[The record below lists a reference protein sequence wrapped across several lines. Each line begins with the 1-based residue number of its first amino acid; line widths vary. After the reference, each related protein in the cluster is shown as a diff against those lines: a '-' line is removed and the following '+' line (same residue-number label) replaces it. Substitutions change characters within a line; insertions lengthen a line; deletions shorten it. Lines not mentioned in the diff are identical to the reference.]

1 MLEGLG
7 LGPMAFESHVLRPLP
22 SGGGKPM
29 DIYFPRARLAVEV
42 DGSHHFSGS
51 MHGVP
56 AAQQYDYDR
65 QVDAACVEQ
74 GQRLVRL
81 HYLDEGQWVEA
92 VLAARNSK
100 ETVTYTNS
108 YGL

>member
-1 MLEGLG
+1 ML
-7 LGPMAFESHVLRPLP
+7 FRS
-22 SGGGKPM
+22 
-29 DIYFPRARLAVEV
+29 PRARLAVEV